1 MKRKHAE
8 WDIKEVF
15 DEYRI
20 PNVDITRNVMEKIYR
35 DTKERGGFFVKYK
48 VSIVI
53 CLGLLLIG
61 TTGFAA
67 MKAYQLKNEEGR
79 VIYQEKDAAE
89 SGTPVKSPD
98 EEMQA
103 FLGQMTE
110 IEEQLQPGTA
120 VAAYIKE
127 NNPKKRVVTLSKPFI
142 YRDLPS
148 LQKKLGNRLIVKAEL
163 PGGFV
168 FDGASVA
175 YEVKRDY
182 QKEELYAL
190 AEKSNTNYVVKSLS
204 FTDSLQYMDISYRK
218 GNDLLLV
225 KVTPFDDVANNTL
238 YQAGMDQRKTEKIK
252 LKNTEA
258 LYFEEAGN
266 DGVVR
271 GIRWVQKVQGSQ
283 WLFMVETRAKTSNK
297 DGMTKVME
305 SLLGNEVFY

>member
-15 DEYRI
+15 DEHRI
-20 PNVDITRNVMEKIYR
+20 PNVDITRNVMEKIYG
-35 DTKERGGFFVKYK
+35 DAKEKRGGFVKDK
-48 VSIVI
+48 VSIAM

-89 SGTPVKSPD
+89 AGVPVKSPD
-98 EEMQA
+98 EETQA

-120 VAAYIKE
+120 VAVYLKE
-127 NNPKKRVVTLSKPFI
+127 HNPKKRVVTLSKPFV

-168 FDGASVA
+168 FDEASVA
-175 YEVKRDY
+175 YEVKREY

-190 AEKSNTNYVVKSLS
+190 AEKSKTNYVAKSLS
-204 FTDSLQYMDISYRK
+204 FTDSLQAMEITYRK
-218 GNDLLLV
+218 GDDLLLV
-225 KVTPFDDVANNTL
+225 KVTPFDDVANHTL
-238 YQAGMDQRKTEKIK
+238 YQAGMDHRKTEKIK

-258 LYFEEAGN
+258 LYFEEAGD

-271 GIRWVQKVQGSQ
+271 GIRWVQTVQGSQ
-283 WLFMVETRAKTSNK
+283 WLFMVETRARQSNK
-297 DGMTKVME
+297 DGMINVME
-305 SLLGNEVFY
+305 ALLGN